1 MFLAS
6 VAELGIEAHTWGSY
20 IICLIS
26 CCCCDISLNLT
37 QRCRQ
42 KYNLTSPQC
51 PLEVVCACVCVWKF
65 KCVWR
70 CLCAQAAN
78 LCMLA
83 FACLMCVHALKW
95 AQLCVCVRCSL
106 KVPLIVMFKA
116 SAVQLVSLYGIFL
129 AASITLCGLGLSQR
143 KPTRSDW
150 LMHWRYLECYF
161 SPHLN
166 LYW

>member
-26 CCCCDISLNLT
+26 CCCCHISLNLT

-116 SAVQLVSLYGIFL
+116 SAVQLVSLYGIFRPPPSL
-129 AASITLCGLGLSQR
+129 SVDWDYRRGSPLGAIGWCTGDIWSVTFP
-143 KPTRSDW
+143 PT
-150 LMHWRYLECYF
+150 
-161 SPHLN
+161 
-166 LYW
+166 